1 MSLLPL
7 QELFHIKCLLSNIEI
22 NLSCRIESGI
32 KQLLALVTEDGDII
46 LHYIYGELPA
56 VIKHLPWFN
65 DSCKKIQAICF
76 DPTSTWLLAVGLDS
90 SLWIIPALSL
100 VDKRQRI
107 DCKWSVTD
115 LTHFT
120 KPQQTSDSK
129 PLCIVWW
136 QTLDCNQNALIGYED
151 GTIVLICLT
160 DGRCLATCKISD
172 SITKLYLC
180 QDNSLDCV
188 SLLIN
193 GKSGQQWRLILEQH
207 STGYIWPPEAN
218 ANLNDTS
225 TASRL
230 LSLKQLGVE
239 KFVSLK
245 QRFSENKSTRRDSQ
259 ASDSNSESSHSESL
273 HTGPEL
279 LPHLCDTFFAPQ
291 YARNRYL
298 FSAFYKPTSLLTIH
312 AVDIESAPLYVHKLC
327 PNLNYVLLTNCLI
340 YSVNDESNL
349 LTIIS
354 TQLSECQLDG
364 DVEFNPKSL
373 LAQFTLQNN
382 EKILSIFKLSDTSL
396 FSDSKPKDELKSK
409 DSVLP
414 NNIDQLKIRK
424 PKIDTCVIVTNR
436 AVYKISLSCSPVK
449 LFVDLV
455 VNEFNIAKAEKL
467 AIIFG
472 LNLQELLEK
481 CGDLLISEG
490 SYHRG
495 LILYKQA
502 KVHLLKR
509 VLKLAVSGDSRALLK
524 FIHLCLTASKVDM
537 STATKIHMGNLAV
550 MAYTELILRHNGS
563 TRVNTTKDFMNFLR
577 YEEFYDQVLA
587 VNVACQ
593 SGHWNIVTLLAKTR
607 GLQPETVAAISQI
620 LNSTMQNGFNNDF
633 LIALSEPSLTQSLLI
648 YSAFSERILHFIRTN
663 LDTFPIE
670 ILQRLVLQ
678 LDPSQ
683 PSAAPIIRHLFQ
695 RRKLSTSVDSVVET
709 NEYESFCNGTIV
721 GKDLIETFIWVLIE
735 LISKT
740 TEEAYDIDLLRYV
753 DLPEHQPDTPV
764 VNRFPKLESVSCGY
778 EHAAIIR
785 NGALFTLGI
794 ANSGC
799 LGSGPV
805 LSHSSPPKLVNTLSE
820 LKLRV
825 LSVSCGKK
833 HCLALTDCGVYAW
846 GSNTYGQLGV
856 GSLTC
861 ESPYPQM
868 IDALYH
874 IAVIK
879 VVAGQ
884 YHSMALAA
892 DGSVYTWGW
901 GIHGQLGHGSSASE
915 HFPKLLNFTHSVT
928 QMAAGHA
935 HSLILTNEGRL
946 YGFGS
951 NAFGQLENSSIS
963 GNKTTAP
970 VWIPVL
976 PDIYTPIK
984 KIGAAY
990 FHNIAVRADE
1000 EVYTWGAS
1008 PQDVRM
1014 HQSKYAQKLN
1024 GVGGKL
1030 HQPWKSSV
1038 HIFGGNEKEPIEQV
1052 AVGFRHSAVLQ
1063 AGKLFTCKN
1072 MEDEMTSSKL
1082 NQNLGILS
1090 QRFLQISCGFDFTIA
1105 MDHSGK
1111 LFAWGNNAMA
1121 QTLLGKHPEE
1131 EPKHK
1136 DGKVVVFKNTK
1147 RAIKII
1153 HNVQNSSASCPIVIA
1168 GLPTMAI
1175 TYSPADSYLFNKD
1188 ILPPS
1193 MILIENAPQAYM
1205 QPVSVTGQSPLD
1217 QIKQIPTYK
1226 FGQKT
1231 LHYVLER
1238 YSGCY
1243 DTENVLSR
1251 CLKVNN
1257 LQAASKIA
1265 ILNEHYSDSLGFQ
1278 LQAFKE
1284 LIDAQKL
1291 DFTMQ
1296 NALSKSQ
1303 DLDVYEPCDIKHSQ
1317 STEKNNYLSSSSSL
1331 DSIQQ
1336 WSDDFEDQGGC
1347 ESPCNI
1353 SETGDIRQS
1362 MTQFVQSIKN
1372 ESPISTVSKLISD
1385 NPYKNIKNKMNDIE
1399 DIILQITDEK
1409 ARNIVRLGSR
1419 LIEFYIKQTY
1429 SSENHILMQNILLKC
1444 VEFWLSNNLPVPL
1457 LEHVLLKNMD
1467 KYFCPL
1473 SILLFCKNY
1482 NDTIV
1487 EDIVKDDSVKQQ
1499 PKPSRFLKEF
1509 STKFCLQLCS
1519 MVLEN
1524 VNKA

>member
-1 MSLLPL
+1 MSLPL
-7 QELFHIKCLLSNIEI
+7 QELFHIKCLLSNVDIS
-22 NLSCRIESGI
+22 LCCRIESGI
-32 KQLLALVTEDGDII
+32 KQLLALVTDEGDVI

-65 DSCKKIQAICF
+65 DSSKKIQAICF
-76 DPTSTWLLAVGLDS
+76 DPTSTWLLVVGLDS
-90 SLWIIPALSL
+90 SLFIIPALSL

-115 LTHFT
+115 LTHFP
-120 KPQQTSDSK
+120 KPPQTSDSK
-129 PLCIVWW
+129 PLCAVWW

-151 GTIVLICLT
+151 GTISLICLT

-193 GKSGQQWRLILEQH
+193 GESGQQWRLILEQH
-207 STGYIWPPEAN
+207 SVGYIWPPEAN
-218 ANLNDTS
+218 ANSSDTT

-245 QRFSENKSTRRDSQ
+245 QRFSENKTTRRDSQ
-259 ASDSNSESSHSESL
+259 ASDSNSESSHSESV
-273 HTGPEL
+273 HSGPEL

-291 YARNRYL
+291 HARNRYL

-327 PNLNYVLLTNCLI
+327 PNLSYVLLTNCLI
-340 YSVNDESNL
+340 YSVNEEGNL

-354 TQLSECQLDG
+354 SQLSECQLDG

-373 LAQFTLQNN
+373 LAQFSLQND
-382 EKILSIFKLSDTSL
+382 EKIVNIFKLSDTTL
-396 FSDSKPKDELKSK
+396 FGDSKPKEDRKSSK
-409 DSVLP
+409 EPLLP
-414 NNIDQLKIRK
+414 NSIDQLKLRK
-424 PKIDTCVIVTNR
+424 PKIDTCVIVTNK
-436 AVYKISLSCSPVK
+436 AVYKINLSCSPVR

-455 VNEFNIAKAEKL
+455 MDEFNVVKAEKL
-467 AIIFG
+467 AIIFV
-472 LNLQELLEK
+472 LNVQELLEK

-524 FIHLCLTASKVDM
+524 FVNLCLSASKVDM

-563 TRVNTTKDFMNFLR
+563 TRINTTKDFMNFLR
-577 YEEFYDQVLA
+577 FEEFYDQVLA

-607 GLQPETVAAISQI
+607 GLQPETVAALSQI
-620 LNSTMQNGFNNDF
+620 LNSPGKDGFNYDF
-633 LIALSEPSLTQSLLI
+633 LVTLSEPSLTQSLLI
-648 YSAFSERILHFIRTN
+648 YSSFSQKILQFIRTN
-663 LDTFPIE
+663 LDAFPIE

-683 PSAAPIIRHLFQ
+683 PSAAPLIRHLFQ
-695 RRKLSTSVDSVVET
+695 RRKFSTSVDSVVET
-709 NEYESFCNGTIV
+709 NEYESFCNGNIIA
-721 GKDLIETFIWVLIE
+721 KDLIETFIWVLIE

-740 TEEAYDIDLLRYV
+740 SEETYDINLLQYI
-753 DLPEHQPDTPV
+753 DLPEHQSDAAII
-764 VNRFPKLESVSCGY
+764 NRFPKLDPISCGY

-785 NGALFTLGI
+785 NGALFTMGI

-820 LKLRV
+820 LRVKV

-846 GSNTYGQLGV
+846 GSNSYGQLGV
-856 GSLTC
+856 GPLTC

-868 IDALYH
+868 IDGLYH
-874 IAVIK
+874 VSVVKIA
-879 VVAGQ
+879 AGQ

-892 DGSVYTWGW
+892 DGCVYTWGW
-901 GIHGQLGHGSSASE
+901 GIHGQLGHGTSNSE
-915 HFPKLLNFTHSVT
+915 YYPKLLNFEFPIT
-928 QMAAGHA
+928 QIAAGHA
-935 HSLILTNEGRL
+935 HSLILTTEGKL

-951 NAFGQLENSSIS
+951 NAFGQLENSNIS
-963 GNKTTAP
+963 GNKTTTP
-970 VWIPVL
+970 VWIPIL

-984 KIGAAY
+984 KIAAAF

-1008 PQDVRM
+1008 PQEVRM
-1014 HQSKYAQKLN
+1014 HQSKYAQKIN
-1024 GVGGKL
+1024 GVGVKL

-1038 HIFGGNEKEPIEQV
+1038 HVFNGNEREPVEQV
-1052 AVGFRHSAVLQ
+1052 AVGFRHSAILH
-1063 AGKLFTCKN
+1063 AGKLFTCKS

-1090 QRFLQISCGFDFTIA
+1090 QRLLHVSCGLDFTIA
-1105 MDHSGK
+1105 MDHTGK

-1121 QTLLGKHPEE
+1121 QTLLGKHQDE
-1131 EPKHK
+1131 EPKRK

-1153 HNVQNSSASCPIVIA
+1153 HNLQSTSAACPIVIL

-1175 TYSPADSYLFNKD
+1175 TYSPTDSSLFNKD

-1193 MILIENAPQAYM
+1193 MLLIENGDKCINHRLSYRRAL
-1205 QPVSVTGQSPLD
+1205 SLD
-1217 QIKQIPTYK
+1217 QIKQIPLYK
-1226 FGQKT
+1226 LGQKT

-1296 NALSKSQ
+1296 HFPKNQ
-1303 DLDVYEPCDIKHSQ
+1303 DVDIYDSCDIKHSQ
-1317 STEKNNYLSSSSSL
+1317 SIERNSYLSSSSSL

-1353 SETGDIRQS
+1353 SDTGDIRQS

-1372 ESPISTVSKLISD
+1372 DSPISTVSKLISD
-1385 NPYKNIKNKMNDIE
+1385 NPYKNIRNKMLDIE
-1399 DIILQITDEK
+1399 DLLLQITDEK
-1409 ARNIVRLGSR
+1409 ARSVVNLGSR

-1444 VEFWLSNNLPVPL
+1444 VEFWLSNNLPVPI
-1457 LEHVLLKNMD
+1457 LEHILLKNMD
-1467 KYFCPL
+1467 KYFYPL

-1482 NDTIV
+1482 NDTLV
-1487 EDIVKDDSVKQQ
+1487 EDIVKDDSIIRQ
-1499 PKPSRFLKEF
+1499 PRPSKFLKEF